1 MKAFISNSLRLFL
14 LVRTF
19 FISGGVV
26 KDVNAQSRGGAG
38 TTSISSNTVT
48 VFNTSASSEN
58 KFHAI
63 H

>member
-1 MKAFISNSLRLFL
+1 MKVFLSNSLRLFL
-14 LVRTF
+14 LVRIF
-19 FISGGVV
+19 FISGGVM
-26 KDVNAQSRGGAG
+26 KDVNAQSCGGAG

-48 VFNTSASSEN
+48 VFNISTPSEK

>member
-1 MKAFISNSLRLFL
+1 MKVFLSNFLRLFL
-14 LVRTF
+14 LVCIF
-19 FISGGVV
+19 FISGGVM
-26 KDVNAQSRGGAG
+26 KDVNAQSCGGAG

-48 VFNTSASSEN
+48 VFNASASSEN